1 MKKILL
7 TLALAAFAF
16 TANAQFVV
24 GGNVGIDHSS
34 RANDDYSRG
43 TTNTNISIL
52 PKVGY
57 QLNDQMQVGIQLGWD
72 YNYNRWYGASA
83 PSGAIGATD
92 YASDSYESNPSSAIV
107 LKPYF
112 RYNFGTWKNFTLFCE
127 AQANFRFGLES
138 KEHLFIK
145 GSEATGSPIKNA
157 DNYTTIGL
165 TVVPGMNYAFS
176 QNFSMDLYI
185 NLASLGWSMTTEEGR
200 ASHQWNIGGDFNS
213 QTLAAHLNNFAI
225 GFNYHF

>member
-107 LKPYF
+107 LKPYSTAQNDATVNT
-112 RYNFGTWKNFTLFCE
+112 YNLPATS
-127 AQANFRFGLES
+127 AQLADSANTNEPES
-138 KEHLFIK
+138 
-145 GSEATGSPIKNA
+145 SSQ
-157 DNYTTIGL
+157 L
-165 TVVPGMNYAFS
+165 T
-176 QNFSMDLYI
+176 
-185 NLASLGWSMTTEEGR
+185 E
-200 ASHQWNIGGDFNS
+200 
-213 QTLAAHLNNFAI
+213 
-225 GFNYHF
+225 